1 MGMTVQ
7 VKCLLRNGVL
17 LLLLVNAWVHCTL
30 TVVQRGERAEFM
42 SSSTVA
48 RSLSLLSLV
57 LTTLFLQ
64 RERECAAVSLSL
76 ERECRVGALT
86 VQRGERAEFVII
98 NRRSISPFLSTHCI
112 RAGQTILRT

>member
-1 MGMTVQ
+1 MGTTVQ

-30 TVVQRGERAEFM
+30 TVVQRGERAEFT

-64 RERECAAVSLSL
+64 RERGVRGSLSL
-76 ERECRVGALT
+76 SRERVPRWC
-86 VQRGERAEFVII
+86 
-98 NRRSISPFLSTHCI
+98 THCTA
-112 RAGQTILRT
+112 RRESRVPCHQPWLYLTLSLHSL

>member
-1 MGMTVQ
+1 MGTTVQ

-17 LLLLVNAWVHCTL
+17 PLLLANAWVHCTL
-30 TVVQRGERAEFM
+30 TVVQRGERAEFT

-64 RERECAAVSLSL
+64 RERESARQSLSL
-76 ERECRVGALT
+76 
-86 VQRGERAEFVII
+86 
-98 NRRSISPFLSTHCI
+98 
-112 RAGQTILRT
+112 